1 MSAQAFIFI
10 SRDFAPILKQSAI
23 LACYF
28 TLKSRALLELGEMSV
43 DARILDSLRPI
54 FPQLNDR
61 VLSMCISN
69 VQETVGSDPAT
80 IIPGCIDVLLSGT
93 YNEVNLPEE
102 RALPSTAPL
111 REDVVNFPF
120 VNEDEDVVIVEKV
133 RFGNP
138 PPTVIIDD
146 PGIPVY
152 NTPSILNNSATP
164 SPRTQNAG
172 NTVADPRRSLSFRK
186 ETPPSVVTLPSSTNT
201 VSEQLP
207 PRVEVPTVPIEP
219 VLDPMKEAL
228 KNLRSLF
235 PDVEDNYLQSLL
247 DKWSHIPLNEAVNN
261 ACNELLENK
270 DYPRK
275 SSTFTTTKSPG
286 EAQKEKDYMKDFS
299 SVVSRKYSEQ
309 CLQLLQNEFR
319 IIPVKYIRI
328 ALSNFRGHYA
338 PSRRYLQEQLR
349 ISMVSSATATS
360 TTTTAP
366 QNTSALPSTVETT
379 NSTNDLGFGKPP
391 KIRLLK
397 CRRSPVF
404 RTLPSSH
411 LDVELQKELE
421 FVKKYELSK
430 TEERDRILALTLN
443 DEQYEEEGQKIECGC
458 CYGDAAFEDMVQCL
472 EGHLFCASCLMN
484 YAKEATFGQGKAT
497 LVCMSDGCDGTFP
510 MSQLKKAL
518 PTNILEKYEDRVQ
531 EESLSL
537 AQMEDLVRCPSCDF
551 AAILPPEDKVF
562 KCQNPSCAKET
573 CRYCKEDWSEHFGLK
588 CNEVEKSAQK
598 DVRLSYEERMTMAK
612 IRKCPKCGC
621 EFTKSDGCN
630 KMTCRCGA
638 TMCYVCR
645 KPNIGYN
652 HFCQHPKDPGK
663 SCTKCKSCS
672 LWTDPSEDDD
682 RAVKELEKESME
694 AKRKFEA
701 EMVASEDNPAKKV
714 KTG

>member
-1 MSAQAFIFI
+1 MS
-10 SRDFAPILKQSAI
+10 
-23 LACYF
+23 F
-28 TLKSRALLELGEMSV
+28 TLKSRAFIKVSEMSV
-43 DARILDSLRPI
+43 EARILDSLRPI

-61 VLSMCISN
+61 TLSTCIRN

-80 IIPGCIDVLLSGT
+80 IIPGCIDMLLGGN
-93 YNEVNLPEE
+93 YNEMNSPED
-102 RALPSTAPL
+102 RPVTSTAPL
-111 REDVVNFPF
+111 REDVANVHF
-120 VNEDEDVVIVEKV
+120 VNDDDDVVFVSSNRVEAGI
-133 RFGNP
+133 GNP
-138 PPTVIIDD
+138 PTVVIDD
-146 PGIPVY
+146 PVVPVY
-152 NTPSILNNSATP
+152 KTPSILNNSATP
-164 SPRTQNAG
+164 SPSSQNAG
-172 NTVADPRRSLSFRK
+172 NTGTDPRRNLSFGK
-186 ETPPSVVTLPSSTNT
+186 ETPLSVATSPSSTNT
-201 VSEQLP
+201 VSQQL
-207 PRVEVPTVPIEP
+207 PRVEAPTVHVEP

-228 KNLRSLF
+228 KNLHSLF
-235 PDVEDNYLQSLL
+235 PDVEDGYLQSLL

-286 EAQKEKDYMKDFS
+286 KAQNEKDYMKDFS

-309 CLQLLQNEFR
+309 CFEMLYNEFR
-319 IIPVKYIRI
+319 TISVKHIRN
-328 ALSNFRGHYA
+328 ALSKFRGHYA
-338 PSRRYLQEQLR
+338 PSKRYLQEQLR
-349 ISMVSSATATS
+349 ISKVSSATATS
-360 TTTTAP
+360 TITATS
-366 QNTSALPSTVETT
+366 QNTSALPSTET
-379 NSTNDLGFGKPP
+379 NSLSDDLGFDKPP
-391 KIRLLK
+391 KIQLLK
-397 CRRSPVF
+397 CGRSPVF
-404 RTLPSSH
+404 KTLPSTH
-411 LDVELQKELE
+411 LDVELQRELE
-421 FVKKYELSK
+421 FVKKFELSK

-443 DEQYEEEGQKIECGC
+443 DEQYEQEGQKIECGC

-472 EGHLFCASCLMN
+472 EGHLFCASCLMS
-484 YAKEATFGQGKAT
+484 YAKEAAFGQGKAA

-510 MSQLKKAL
+510 MSQLRKAL

-537 AQMEDLVRCPSCDF
+537 AQMDDLVRCPSCDF

-588 CNEVEKSAQK
+588 CSEIEKSAQK
-598 DVRLSYEERMTMAK
+598 DVRLSYEEKMTMAK

-663 SCTKCKSCS
+663 SCTKCTSCS
-672 LWTDPSEDDD
+672 LWTDPSEDDN
-682 RAVKELEKESME
+682 RAVKELEKEAME

-701 EMVASEDNPAKKV
+701 EMVGSEDNPAKKV
-714 KTG
+714 KTV